1 MNPEPRTLNPEP
13 LNPKPLNSDPP
24 STWKL
29 TRFFIPLAIQAIS
42 QALSYPLV
50 AMVASRGA
58 GGPLNLA
65 GLAQSNTVMFF
76 IGMIAI
82 SSVTT
87 GMVYAKTREGYERF
101 KSVTLITGLAV
112 ITVQAILCIPVLSHL
127 VFGRLIGLPP
137 AIERPA
143 QITLLYSIPLQF
155 LFFLRIPYFVIMYSG
170 RATGIAS
177 LATIFRIILTA
188 LLSLIFCLL
197 ELVGPIWAVV
207 CLSLPVAVEVLVSA
221 VFAAPYLRQLKPSPT
236 LPPSAGEIFLF
247 NLPLSIGG
255 YFLSASAIILAGF
268 IARAPDPDRIL
279 PIYYLALGLANPMAF
294 ASTRIQTIVLTFP
307 PQSPGDSRT
316 LRFALRAGIIL
327 GILPLIFILPGIIE
341 FYYVQLQKLALQDL
355 HLVRL
360 TALFLTFFPISV
372 AIRAQREGLAAWLK
386 KPTTVL
392 AGHTVF
398 MAAIIVTGFF
408 LLNFGIAPELIGPV
422 GLTIGSLASS
432 ATMRLALSRA
442 KERAFPVGPTTTSL
456 GQIR

>member
-1 MNPEPRTLNPEP
+1 MNPESLNPEP
-13 LNPKPLNSDPP
+13 PT
-24 STWKL
+24 TWKL
-29 TRFFIPLAIQAIS
+29 ARFFTPLAIQAAS

-50 AMVASRGA
+50 AMVASRGE

-87 GMVYAKTREGYERF
+87 GMVYAKTREGYEKFRL
-101 KSVTLITGLAV
+101 VTLATGLAV
-112 ITVQAILCIPVLSHL
+112 IGVQALLCIPVVSHL
-127 VFGRLIGLPP
+127 LFGRLIGLPP

-143 QITLLYSIPLQF
+143 HITLLYSIPLQF
-155 LFFLRIPYFVIMYSG
+155 LFFYRIPYFVVMYSG
-170 RATGIAS
+170 MATGIAS
-177 LATIFRIILTA
+177 LATILRIILTA
-188 LLSLIFCLL
+188 LLSLLFCAL

-221 VFAAPYLRQLKPSPT
+221 VFAAPYLRSLKPSPT
-236 LPPSAGEIFLF
+236 RPPGAGEIFFF

-268 IARAPDPDRIL
+268 IARAPEPDRIL

-294 ASTRIQTIVLTFP
+294 AATRIQTIVLAFP
-307 PQSPGDSRT
+307 PQSPADSRT
-316 LRFALRAGIIL
+316 LRFALQAGIIL
-327 GILPLIFILPGIIE
+327 GILPLIFILPGLIE
-341 FYYVQLQKLALQDL
+341 LYYVKLQMLSLQDL

-360 TALFLTFFPISV
+360 TALLLIFFPISV
-372 AIRAQREGLAAWLK
+372 AIRAQCEGLAAWLK

-392 AGHTVF
+392 AGHAFF
-398 MAAIIVTGFF
+398 MAAIIVTGFC
-408 LLNFGIAPELIGPV
+408 LLYFGIPPALIGPI

-432 ATMRLALSRA
+432 ATMRLALNRA
-442 KERAFPVGPTTTSL
+442 KERTIPVGQTTTSV